1 MTRFNE
7 LIPCRNNSIDDF
19 LQINKLKLI
28 HIIGDGNCFFRT
40 IAKHCYFE
48 RIKRNADGIMKHERE
63 FKEEMKKSKEV
74 DEVFLRQKLFDYVK
88 QFILH
93 AYKEPD
99 NHEALMVTLSV
110 MGLDKNSI
118 TPALHALR
126 NSRNYSNEL
135 FDLVIEYAADAFNMA
150 IHIYSIQDNTI
161 RAAHF
166 MPCVADMPITDI
178 KLHYKNRNHYELL
191 YTTEHDIHYDE
202 GNAFLIPKNKEPYNT
217 ANLNQE
223 YEFVN
228 QPHESINNSNALK
241 STPGDVK
248 CRLCNSTVKIA
259 SWKGHIKGSKH
270 IKLKNNNTAKS
281 VRKSTK
287 SLNKSV
293 RKSPNKTVKSPNKT
307 AKSPNKT
314 VNILSKKNN
323 IHSIIKQYRRNKDK
337 PMAMTKLINMG
348 MSPTAANMQLTYNR
362 NI

>member
-7 LIPCRNNSIDDF
+7 LIPCSNGIDDF

-126 NSRNYSNEL
+126 NSKNYSNQL

-166 MPCVADMPITDI
+166 MPCVADMPITDV

-191 YTTEHDIHYDE
+191 YTTEHDIHYDK
-202 GNAFLIPKNKEPYNT
+202 GNAFLIPKNNEPYNT

-228 QPHESINNSNALK
+228 QPHESITDNNALK

-248 CRLCNSTVKIA
+248 CRLCNSTLKIA
-259 SWKGHIKGSKH
+259 SWKGHIKSDKH
-270 IKLKNNNTAKS
+270 TRLKKNNTAKS
-281 VRKSTK
+281 VRKSVK
-287 SLNKSV
+287 SLNKTA
-293 RKSPNKTVKSPNKT
+293 KSPNKTV
-307 AKSPNKT
+307 KSPNKT